1 MIATD
6 IISDGLF
13 AAVAAMGFGSISDPP
28 MRAFPYIAILA
39 AVGHAARY
47 CLMNFLG
54 VDIVS
59 ASLVAA
65 FIIGTGSV
73 FFGRK
78 VFCPMTVLYIPAL
91 LPMVPG
97 TYAYKTVFSLIM
109 FFQEI
114 SSPTK
119 GSEYLQE
126 MIFNGAVSFSVLFM
140 LAVGAH
146 DKRVEIHLNL
156 DYERSFLEFHSGV
169 QCGDMA
175 VADSADGCSCSHCRY
190 TVVPAVSMG

>member
-1 MIATD
+1 MIAAD
-6 IISDGLF
+6 IIADGLF

-28 MRAFPYIAILA
+28 LRAFPYIAVLA
-39 AVGHAARY
+39 GTGHAVRH
-47 CLMNFLG
+47 CLMTFLG
-54 VDIVS
+54 VDIVL

-73 FFGRK
+73 WCGRK

-140 LAVGAH
+140 LAVGAT
-146 DKRVEIHLNL
+146 VPV
-156 DYERSFLEFHSGV
+156 FLLREK
-169 QCGDMA
+169 A
-175 VADSADGCSCSHCRY
+175 N
-190 TVVPAVSMG
+190 SMTRGSKFI

>member
-1 MIATD
+1 MSLFID
-6 IISDGLF
+6 ILSDGLF

-28 MRAFPYIAILA
+28 LRAFPYIAILA
-39 AVGHAARY
+39 ALGHAARF
-47 CLMNFLG
+47 CLMTLCG

-65 FIIGTGSV
+65 FIIGSGSV
-73 FFGRK
+73 YFGKK
-78 VFCPMTVLYIPAL
+78 VACPMTVLYIPAL

-119 GSEYLQE
+119 GSGYLQE

-140 LAVGAH
+140 LAVGATFP
-146 DKRVEIHLNL
+146 L
-156 DYERSFLEFHSGV
+156 FLFINR
-169 QCGDMA
+169 A
-175 VADSADGCSCSHCRY
+175 F
-190 TVVPAVSMG
+190 SMTRRKKA

>member
-1 MIATD
+1 MIALD

-13 AAVAAMGFGSISDPP
+13 AAVAAMGFGAISDPP
-28 MRAFPYIAILA
+28 LRAFPYIAILA
-39 AVGHAARY
+39 ALGHAARY

-65 FIIGTGSV
+65 FIIGSGSV

-97 TYAYKTVFSLIM
+97 TYAYKTVFALIM
-109 FFQEI
+109 FFHEI
-114 SSPTK
+114 SAPTK
-119 GSEYLQE
+119 GSVYLQE
-126 MIFNGAVSFSVLFM
+126 MIYNGAVSFSVLFM
-140 LAVGAH
+140 LAVGATVPVFLLR
-146 DKRVEIHLNL
+146 DKAN
-156 DYERSFLEFHSGV
+156 
-169 QCGDMA
+169 
-175 VADSADGCSCSHCRY
+175 
-190 TVVPAVSMG
+190 SMTRGSRFI

>member
-1 MIATD
+1 MSIFID
-6 IISDGLF
+6 ILSDGLF

-28 MRAFPYIAILA
+28 LRAFPYIAILA
-39 AVGHAARY
+39 ALGHAARF
-47 CLMNFLG
+47 CLMTLCG

-65 FIIGTGSV
+65 FIIGSGSV
-73 FFGRK
+73 YFGKK
-78 VFCPMTVLYIPAL
+78 VACPMTVLYIPAL

-119 GSEYLQE
+119 GSGYLQE

-140 LAVGAH
+140 LAVGATVPVFLL
-146 DKRVEIHLNL
+146 R
-156 DYERSFLEFHSGV
+156 ER
-169 QCGDMA
+169 A
-175 VADSADGCSCSHCRY
+175 N
-190 TVVPAVSMG
+190 SMTRGSRFI

>member
-1 MIATD
+1 MIALD

-13 AAVAAMGFGSISDPP
+13 AAVAAMGFGAISDPP
-28 MRAFPYIAILA
+28 LRAFPYIAILA
-39 AVGHAARY
+39 ALGHAARY

-65 FIIGTGSV
+65 FIIGSGSV

-97 TYAYKTVFSLIM
+97 TYAYKTIFALIM
-109 FFQEI
+109 FFHEI
-114 SSPTK
+114 SAPTK
-119 GSEYLQE
+119 GSVYLQE
-126 MIFNGAVSFSVLFM
+126 MIYNGAVSFSVLFM
-140 LAVGAH
+140 LAVGAT
-146 DKRVEIHLNL
+146 VPV
-156 DYERSFLEFHSGV
+156 FLLREK
-169 QCGDMA
+169 A
-175 VADSADGCSCSHCRY
+175 N
-190 TVVPAVSMG
+190 SMTRGSRFI

>member
-1 MIATD
+1 MKIILD
-6 IISDGLF
+6 ILSDGLF
-13 AAVAAMGFGSISDPP
+13 AAMAAMGFGSISNPP

-39 AVGHAARY
+39 ATGHAARY
-47 CLMNFLG
+47 CLMTFGG

-73 FFGRK
+73 FFGKK

-109 FFQEI
+109 FFHGI

-140 LAVGAH
+140 LAVGATVPVFLL
-146 DKRVEIHLNL
+146 R
-156 DYERSFLEFHSGV
+156 ERANS
-169 QCGDMA
+169 MA
-175 VADSADGCSCSHCRY
+175 RGSKFI
-190 TVVPAVSMG
+190 